1 MYINKFFTYLLAILA
16 LSGCTVGNYVSDSD
30 WSVSDDTF
38 VGTPTDLKQTQTS
51 NMYGTYED
59 DVKHRIAVLLPL
71 SGTNAQIGKS
81 IRHSVEL
88 AVLERKSPDIS
99 VSFYDTY
106 GNMNDTAT
114 TVLATNPQKQQI
126 HRLKRQQG
134 WDEDTY
140 RNLIYQFSGG
150 RTTSSKELTK
160 KEATALIRQFL
171 GTDKVKRSE
180 WQERQAGIKAI
191 YAISF
196 EIPFLNQGF
205 ESSTPEEMEMN
216 KAKIGKFV
224 MTHGIVKKPLKDQS
238 YEELQNTL
246 KQFKKIASK

>member
-1 MYINKFFTYLLAILA
+1 M
-16 LSGCTVGNYVSDSD
+16 
-30 WSVSDDTF
+30 
-38 VGTPTDLKQTQTS
+38 
-51 NMYGTYED
+51 
-59 DVKHRIAVLLPL
+59 
-71 SGTNAQIGKS
+71 
-81 IRHSVEL
+81 
-88 AVLERKSPDIS
+88 
-99 VSFYDTY
+99 
-106 GNMNDTAT
+106 TA
-114 TVLATNPQKQQI
+114 VLATNPQKQQI

-140 RNLIYQFSGG
+140 RNLIHQFSGG

-180 WQERQAGIKAI
+180 WQERQAVIKAI
-191 YAISF
+191 YALSF

-224 MTHGIVKKPLKDQS
+224 MTHGIVKKPLKVQS
-238 YEELQNTL
+238 YEELQKTL
-246 KQFKKIASK
+246 KQFKKIASKDN